1 MGVLA
6 AMNWVG
12 GMIIVWAAGVL
23 SQRVSL
29 SFGFIAMVIG
39 SFLALLIFLYK
50 FKTLVHAERACVLDT
65 R

>member
-12 GMIIVWAAGVL
+12 GMTIVWAAGVL

-29 SFGFIAMVIG
+29 AFGFIAMVIA
-39 SFLALLIFLYK
+39 SFSALLIFSFK
-50 FKTLVHAERACVLDT
+50 FKTLAQAERGCMRDD